1 MESRQ
6 AEVAMPAA
14 KTAWTNSLYDAH
26 PSLAMV
32 QKWLA
37 GLKEKTGRSMEEWI
51 ALVKKEGPRDEKS
64 RREWLKTKH
73 KMGTNRASWIAER
86 AEGKGWE
93 EDTPETYMK
102 AAVRYVE
109 EQYAGPKEKLRPI
122 FDELLALGKSLGD
135 DVKAC
140 PCKTIVPFYREHVFA
155 QIKPTTNSRIDLGFA
170 LTHYK
175 GKLPKRLIDTGGV
188 AKKDRITR
196 RIEITAVEQ
205 IDGEV
210 KKWLKTAYDLDT

>member
-1 MESRQ
+1 M
-6 AEVAMPAA
+6 ATA
-14 KTAWTNSLYDAH
+14 KSKTNYDVH
-26 PSLAMV
+26 PSVAMV

-37 GLKEKTGRSMEEWI
+37 ELKEETGRCMEEWL
-51 ALVKKEGPRDEKS
+51 ALVKKEGPKDEKS
-64 RREWLKTKH
+64 RRDWLKTKH
-73 KMGTNRASWIAER
+73 KIGTNKASWIAER

-93 EDTPETYMK
+93 DTPEAYLK
-102 AAVRYVE
+102 AAVEYVE

-122 FDELLALGKSLGD
+122 FDELLTLGKSLGS

-140 PCKTIVPFYREHVFA
+140 PCRTIVPLYREHVFA

-175 GKLPKRLIDTGGV
+175 GKLPKRLIDTGGLM
-188 AKKDRITR
+188 KKDRITH
-196 RIEITAVEQ
+196 RIEITAAEQ

-210 KKWLKTAYDLDT
+210 KKWLKTAYDLDE